1 MKAPRPTAARSPS
14 TLPRRRVAPRA
25 PSSDRGVQ
33 RYTALLDATERL
45 LRTHSP
51 DDIGLYQIA
60 EEAGVPPAST
70 YHFFPTKDAAFL
82 ALAQRYLDGF
92 VAVSAEPID
101 AAELKSWQHLIAI

>member
-1 MKAPRPTAARSPS
+1 MKAPRPTAERSPS
-14 TLPRRRVAPRA
+14 TLPAGWLRARHRVIEV
-25 PSSDRGVQ
+25 SSGIRPCWM
-33 RYTALLDATERL
+33 RPNA
-45 LRTHSP
+45 P

-92 VAVSAEPID
+92 VAASAEPID
-101 AAELKSWQHLIAI
+101 AVELKIHCAPSCFTFPMIA